1 MAQADVFGGKVDTIL
16 ACTCTCVQVQVLPSI
31 LQTVL
36 EQCL

>member
-16 ACTCTCVQVQVLPSI
+16 ACTCTQVQVLPSI